1 MDESKAIELFEFFNK
16 EGYDLGDQENFLT
29 SFEDEEKR
37 KELYQFF
44 NKEGYDVGTEED
56 FIIKKKDSDLPVQE
70 EVTESIT
77 EVETPAASLD
87 SSEEVAESFDPEVFR
102 EMTTEEKVATRQ
114 GSTYEDTEEKD
125 TLIERA
131 LGKNAVTDLLG
142 DIYRA
147 GATGFQQGQSVD
159 EALEVLSK
167 GSSVSDQDIEEYL
180 TAVQETGPYTESD
193 EMKDFYKTY
202 NEEGQGVFGVLKGLF
217 YNPGI
222 LTEVL
227 VSSTASMLNPATISA
242 GLAGMEVGAATGAA
256 IGAIGGPLAGVTAT
270 GGALA
275 GFFGGATTALE
286 TAMTFNELLREEL
299 GDKEFNKENV
309 RAILS
314 DPEKLSSLRFRAVGR
329 GATIGTIDAITA
341 GVAGKVTGGLIK
353 KGVKKAI
360 AGGAGGA
367 VEMVGGSLGEVGG
380 KAVAG
385 QEMDVADIFLEGAA
399 GLGSAPLTVGAKLL
413 SRNKPTY
420 KLNGENV
427 TKEFMLG
434 FVNQL
439 SDENISNGSAKIEI
453 NNDPEV
459 KGMLESRLEE
469 YSLNKDIPANI
480 TNPETRTKLVELEKE
495 RKSLENNTTQSAKN
509 RVIEIDNQ
517 IKNLQQDAIQEQET
531 GDILDAEPAES
542 VQEVEEE
549 VREPSIET
557 EEKIKI
563 KSKPAL
569 DPVTKET
576 IDSYELEGEEKENR
590 LNFVEKQ
597 IEKDIQEEKSVKE
610 IVQGIEKR
618 LNLDKES
625 KNKVTLYIT
634 DRVNKKTT
642 QSFSEWNNSKPTP
655 TEQTT
660 EQEVKVYDN
669 INDDLEVFGEFTKNV
684 ESGRDFG
691 NLPGEVQNIV
701 DLGQRLDEQGVTV
714 EVTRDLGIVDGR
726 QILEVT
732 ASNGE
737 KFLMYKSK
745 GTGTGAASKGKWVP
759 LPGFAKDG
767 YFIKGAFNPETGKTF
782 IPTGPLSEVNN
793 PKFNKYGSETFKK
806 LAEQL
811 ESETTV
817 EETVKTETTEKIPE
831 KEKKQYFV
839 PGKNKIFNFLERA
852 RRSLFTKKK
861 FLSKAAYDKVEN
873 RESQIA
879 GDIDEMNNINKDYE
893 KKLKKIKDPEQR
905 KKIEEQLDR
914 LFRGEEVDSKVDIPQ
929 ELKDSLKEMRAL
941 IKRLSQKLL
950 DDPYFT
956 KGKPGMRAEIQDNLE
971 TYLTR
976 AYKIYDSKNWKESV
990 MRGDQEQVLND
1001 AKNYLREQEKRL
1013 NPEATDERIEELVD
1027 LRVEDILEGKENE
1040 NWLFTSSDVTGQKS
1054 SQLKKRN
1061 KFLNSNDVGAEKI
1074 RALMGEYTDV
1084 ASNFVKS
1091 ITKLASLSNTAE
1103 MLTNLRELGLKEGWL
1118 STERTKKFSDIITSK
1133 PKLDEKGKP
1142 KTTVSEKFK
1151 PLEGLYSTPEIAA
1164 QFNNMQQNK
1173 KMTFGVDAIDNFILE
1188 PYFKLVAAN
1197 KYGKTILSPQTHA
1210 INFLSNM
1217 GFAFV
1222 NGHGNIKS
1230 FKEAYNAFHKE
1241 FNRDQYNKYIRL
1253 GIIDNNVQLKEIKAL
1268 FKDANLENGIIN
1280 IIDKK
1285 SSNLTNKIK
1294 QITKKGLR
1302 TFEKAYGAE
1311 DNFWKIFGFENE
1323 LKRYADSEYGK
1334 KPSELNETELAE
1346 VEKIAAENVKNIY
1359 PNYDRVSD
1367 IVQKFRIVPA
1377 AGSFISFTYES
1388 YRTAYNTIKLGI
1400 KEMKSPNKNLQ
1411 EAGRKRLMGAVTYL
1425 SARNAL
1431 LYASTK
1437 GAGLAATGIILGALS
1452 SDDEKDKTSL
1462 AKRYLYDFQ
1471 KSSSIAPQKV
1481 GDGVFEYVDVSAS
1494 DPHGAIDKI
1503 INRISESEN
1512 LEDAAINAFSQAI
1525 LEPFLGGE
1533 MTANLLSAVSKGE
1546 KLSGAPIY
1554 EKADQPEDK
1563 LYKTMEYVVLQLQPG
1578 LSKQAYK
1585 LYEAENKLKTGREM
1599 ITGLKTYKL
1608 DIKDQFKYK
1617 VSDFQYKEES
1627 LRNIKRAYKKKI
1639 KGKTPQETE
1648 KIYKEF
1654 KKDYDESIKSFYLDY
1669 KAARDVFGVSADDLY
1684 DIMKEKR
1691 LSKSLINQIE
1701 ENDLPTLSKDPEEE
1715 VTTKKIK
1722 GSIKAR

>member
-44 NKEGYDVGTEED
+44 NKEGYDVGSEED

-114 GSTYEDTEEKD
+114 GSPYEDTEEKD

-1411 EAGRKRLMGAVTYL
+1411 KAGRKRLMGAVTYL

-1639 KGKTPQETE
+1639 KGKTPQEIE